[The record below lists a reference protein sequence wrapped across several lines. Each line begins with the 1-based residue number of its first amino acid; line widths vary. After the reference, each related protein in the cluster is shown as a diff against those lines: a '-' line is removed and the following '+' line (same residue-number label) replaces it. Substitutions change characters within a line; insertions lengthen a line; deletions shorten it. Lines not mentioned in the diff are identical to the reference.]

1 MVSGVCLITI
11 ARGRVEEVAER
22 IAAVPGVDQVYSV
35 GGRYDAV
42 AVVRVP
48 TNEEL
53 AEVVTRALATVE
65 GIERTETLVAF
76 RAFSRADLEA
86 GFSLG
91 A

>member
-1 MVSGVCLITI
+1 MP
-11 ARGRVEEVAER
+11 R
-22 IAAVPGVDQVYSV
+22 VDQVYSV

-48 TNEEL
+48 TNDEL

-65 GIERTETLVAF
+65 GIERTETLMAF
-76 RAFSRADLEA
+76 RAFPRADLEA